1 MKAVFVVRSRSRVF
15 PGNFLRVLPTEL
27 VFAFILYVEKSCE
40 ERSHMI
46 QQSRLISQSREQ
58 VSAINVIGGSVDFC
72 ASWRAWRYA
81 KATQLLR
88 LGRTFGRVDYYRCV
102 FQPLWTAARHVANMY
117 WNSRCGP
124 SSRARDMSWTRD
136 SNLLRGRTPTRSSER
151 DFRGEHDNVGNIQ
164 GVPLRWHKMIVSLV
178 SSSELLKFLSSR

>member
-1 MKAVFVVRSRSRVF
+1 MKAVFVVQNWSRVF
-15 PGNFLRVLPTEL
+15 PDNFLRVLPDEL
-27 VFAFILYVEKSCE
+27 VFAFILYAERSCK

-58 VSAINVIGGSVDFC
+58 VSAINVIGNSVDFC
-72 ASWRAWRYA
+72 AWWRAWRHA
-81 KATQLLR
+81 RATQLLR
-88 LGRTFGRVDYYRCV
+88 LGRTFGRADYYRCV
-102 FQPLWTAARHVANMY
+102 FQPPWTAARHVANMY

-136 SNLLRGRTPTRSSER
+136 SKLLRGRTPTRSSKR

-164 GVPLRWHKMIVSLV
+164 GVPLRWHKTIVSIAP
-178 SSSELLKFLSSR
+178 SP